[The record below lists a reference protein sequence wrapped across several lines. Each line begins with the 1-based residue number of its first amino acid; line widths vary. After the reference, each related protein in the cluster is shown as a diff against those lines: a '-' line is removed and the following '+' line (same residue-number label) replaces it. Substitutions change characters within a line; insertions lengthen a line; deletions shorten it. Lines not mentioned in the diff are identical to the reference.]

1 MSDKVVCAA
10 IRNSAGAIILGVRH
24 FDGLMHEQIRAR
36 NDAESWRVA
45 EQGFV
50 DARGEWLDRETAM
63 LRARLCGQP
72 IDVEDGCGGDS
83 KTLYSEGLY

>member
-10 IRNSAGAIILGVRH
+10 IRNASGDIILGVRH
-24 FDGLMHEQIRAR
+24 YDRLMHKQVEARA
-36 NDAESWRVA
+36 DAETWQGA

-50 DARGEWLDRETAM
+50 DAHGIWLSREQAM
-63 LRARLCGQP
+63 TRAISCGQP
-72 IDVEDGCGGDS
+72 VDIEDGCGGDS